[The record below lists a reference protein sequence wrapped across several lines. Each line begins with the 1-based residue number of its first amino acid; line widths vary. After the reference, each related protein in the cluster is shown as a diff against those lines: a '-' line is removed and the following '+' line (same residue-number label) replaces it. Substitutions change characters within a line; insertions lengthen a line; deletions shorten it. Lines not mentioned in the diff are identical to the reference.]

1 MFSLQL
7 NVIKILKKMVRYS
20 LFVYLLST
28 YVPRLERPGEL
39 SIDRADLS
47 CYSFTIKTVFTYL
60 CLCRFS

>member
-28 YVPRLERPGEL
+28 YVPRLERPREL
-39 SIDRADLS
+39 SMDKWNLVIH
-47 CYSFTIKTVFTYL
+47 Y
-60 CLCRFS
+60 